1 MSTLILTAREA
12 LRYKGKEGQLAWIG
26 HRLAGLG
33 TLLFFVIHVVD
44 TSWVYFWPQGYSHA
58 IDLYRSWPFQIGE
71 LFLVLAVMYH
81 GLNGLRVALMD
92 WKPALWQ
99 YQRQMTLG
107 VFGLTAL
114 LYAPAFIIM
123 GSHTLKNLLGIELF

>member
-26 HRLAGLG
+26 HRLAGVG
-33 TLLFFVIHVVD
+33 TLLFFVLHVVD
-44 TSWVYFWPQGYSHA
+44 TSWVYFWPEGYGHA
-58 IDLYRSWPFQIGE
+58 TAIYRSWPFQIGE
-71 LFLVLAVMYH
+71 LLLVLAVIYH

-92 WKPALWQ
+92 WKPSLWQ
-99 YQRQMTLG
+99 YQRQITLA

-123 GSHTLKNLLGIELF
+123 GSHALKNLYGIELF